1 MGITQQSLKTRVESR
16 MIRHRKSLN
25 ELSSLKEFGEICE
38 DNQITLV
45 DLCNS
50 MTSQIFSAAE
60 IELNNSKVFEML
72 DRFLE
77 AVAKELSIHPSDA
90 VLLLNKLTS
99 DMMVQIVTLIEMQE
113 EEKANNESEEN

>member
-16 MIRHRKSLN
+16 MIRHRESLHK
-25 ELSSLKEFGEICE
+25 LSSLKEFGEICE
-38 DNQITLV
+38 DNSITLV